1 MYEKLPK
8 ELKENAMF
16 CLWKYEERDGNMTKV
31 LEIQRISVPSQIFAS
46 W

>member
-31 LEIQRISVPSQIFAS
+31 LYQIHYLS
-46 W
+46 K